1 MDGHGHDFGHEHGL
15 SHDLGHLRS
24 HGCPPIS
31 DLKVTL
37 SQIRNG
43 YFILTSINLDKNS

>member
-37 SQIRNG
+37 SQIRTTRS
-43 YFILTSINLDKNS
+43 FELVNLDKNS